1 MVCITKGDSQMTTE
15 ITKKSTIYDL
25 LELKANVLKE
35 YENLFNADKNI
46 SNLMDMISNHG
57 IHCLDF
63 KNLGYYGEKRIE
75 KGIDQKLWFELIKTH
90 QLKNYML
97 CTDYDKM
104 QKEIDDFKFPE
115 FNEQN
120 AEGWMLGLKSMIY
133 DNIKNLVVKVYD
145 EITQKTY
152 MTGGSSYNNSIKKKR
167 NNNGIDKHFILS
179 TGDNYAL
186 QSWNDSPTITDDL
199 EKVCYLLAGEELPE
213 MGIKRTLRKNKQ
225 WESENEYFRIKIC
238 LNGNTHY
245 WIKDEIRN
253 KLNLYGSKKGVIGE
267 NIKIKVFDK

>member
-1 MVCITKGDSQMTTE
+1 MTTE